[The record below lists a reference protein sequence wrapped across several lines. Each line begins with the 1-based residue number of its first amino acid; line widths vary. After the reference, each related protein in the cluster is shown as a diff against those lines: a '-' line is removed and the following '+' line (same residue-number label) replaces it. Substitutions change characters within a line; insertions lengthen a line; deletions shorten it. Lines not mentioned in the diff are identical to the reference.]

1 LEKFKALGAIVIVG
15 LSINAFTT
23 LHVIISLIAIAT
35 SFVVMFGMLRSN
47 KLPGWTAVC
56 LLFTVLTTVTGFMF
70 PFNGFTPAIGTGVV
84 SAVLLAFAL
93 AGLYVMKLAGSWRWI
108 YVVTAVAA
116 FWFNVFVLIVQSF
129 EKLKFLNPAAPMVGP
144 PFAEPANTYFIVAQA
159 AALLFFVVMGF
170 LAARK
175 FRPGFPLGL

>member
-1 LEKFKALGAIVIVG
+1 MVVG
-15 LSINAFTT
+15 LSIQAFTT

-35 SFVVMFGMLRSN
+35 SFVVMFGMLGSN

-56 LLFTVLTTVTGFMF
+56 LFFTVLTTVTAFMF
-70 PFNGFTPAIGTGVV
+70 PFNGFTPAIGTGIV

-93 AGLYVMKLAGSWRWI
+93 VGLYVKKLAGSWRWI

-129 EKLKFLNPAAPMVGP
+129 EKVKFLNSAAPMVGP
-144 PFAEPANTYFIVAQA
+144 PFAEPANTQFAIAQGVALVFFI
-159 AALLFFVVMGF
+159 VMGF
-170 LAARK
+170 LAVRK
-175 FRPGFPLGL
+175 FRPGPAMAF